1 MTSSN
6 DFSRFVTCFGAVV
19 GVGIVLAVALVVVVD
34 PYRLYQLVDLPGFNQ
49 LKPSPERYQEQIKL
63 TGARALRA
71 KVLIAGNSRA
81 EIGFD
86 PEYRALAAGGA
97 STYNI
102 ALAGT
107 AISVSRRE
115 LDYLRGVALAPS
127 KVVMG
132 IDFLDFLL
140 DPAHPPAVPKPGP
153 AQSAFHWQFDSLFS
167 ITSVLDAIKTI
178 RMQHADDAESLTAR
192 GFNPLREYRK
202 HVRDDGYYPLFQQR
216 ASEYA
221 KTFVRKPHGL
231 LIAATDSS
239 RGLDEFRAIL
249 ANAAHDRTELH
260 VVIYPY
266 HAQIMAMFEQV
277 GLDTVF
283 AQWKGLLVREVEA
296 MRKSYP
302 DANITLWDFSGYSH
316 YQCEV
321 IPAKGDKTGST
332 QWYWE
337 AGHFKPA
344 LGNLVLARVL
354 AGADAPATADG
365 LGVPLTSSTL
375 AANEQRIA
383 QERASCVA
391 TYPGLFRDAR
401 DKVERAMRAR

>member
-1 MTSSN
+1 MTSSK
-6 DFSRFVTCFGAVV
+6 DFSRFLTCFGAVV

-34 PYRLYQLVDLPGFNQ
+34 PYRLYRLVDLPGFNRV
-49 LKPSPERYQEQIKL
+49 KPSPERYQEQIKL
-63 TGARALRA
+63 TGARALKA

-86 PEYRALAAGGA
+86 PEYRGLTADGF

-115 LDYLRGVALAPS
+115 LDYLRSVDLTPS

-132 IDFLDFLL
+132 VDFLDFLL
-140 DPAHPPAVPKPGP
+140 DPARPPSVPKPVP
-153 AQSAFHWQFDSLFS
+153 PQDAFHWQFDSLFS
-167 ITSVLDAIKTI
+167 ITSVLDALKTI
-178 RMQHADDAESLTAR
+178 RMQHADEAESLTAR

-221 KTFVRKPHGL
+221 RTFVRKPHGL
-231 LIAATDSS
+231 LIGATDSS

-266 HAQIMAMFEQV
+266 HAQIMAMFEEV

-283 AQWKGLLVREVEA
+283 AQWKRLLVRETEA
-296 MRKSYP
+296 MQKSYP
-302 DANITLWDFSGYSH
+302 DAKITLWDFSGFSRF
-316 YQCEV
+316 QCEV
-321 IPAKGDKTGST
+321 IPAKGDKASST

-354 AGADAPATADG
+354 AGPEKPAAPDG
-365 LGVPLTSSTL
+365 LGVPLTASTL

-383 QERASCVA
+383 QERAGCLA
-391 TYPGLFRDAR
+391 AYPGLFRDASAKIDLAKHGR
-401 DKVERAMRAR
+401 